1 MTKTKPQVDYNQLA
15 PAYHQRYQSN
25 RLEGVARALL
35 KLVQGKH
42 PCRVLEAG
50 CGTGRWLESLAVAQA
65 WLVGLDLSSGMLAQ
79 ARQAG
84 RGQRLVCGHAC
95 QLPFAPHSFD
105 LVFCVNALHHF
116 GDPAGF
122 IAAATA
128 SLKPG
133 GCLAI
138 IGQVPQER
146 VNRWYVYDYFPE
158 TYRID
163 LERFPTWET
172 VMAWMRNAGFE
183 HLCLETVEEIHD
195 PKVGEAVF
203 QDPFLQK
210 TATSQLAL
218 LSDQAYQQGL
228 DRIRQDLARAA
239 RQGTRMT
246 FRVDLK
252 LDLLRGYRADE
263 GERH

>member
-1 MTKTKPQVDYNQLA
+1 MAAIKPQVDYNALA
-15 PAYHQRYQSN
+15 PAYHQRYHSN

-35 KLVQGKH
+35 ELAQEKR
-42 PCRVLEAG
+42 PFRVLEVG
-50 CGTGRWLESLAVAQA
+50 CGTGRWLESLAEAQA
-65 WLVGLDLSSGMLAQ
+65 WVAGLDLSTGMLAQ

-84 RGQRLVCGHAC
+84 RGQHLVCGQAC
-95 QLPFAPHSFD
+95 HLPFLPHSFD

-122 IAAATA
+122 ITRASAA
-128 SLKPG
+128 LKPS

-138 IGQVPQER
+138 VGQIPQER

-158 TYRID
+158 TYRLD
-163 LERFPTWET
+163 AERFPTWET
-172 VMAWMRNAGFE
+172 VMAWMRTAGFE
-183 HLCLETVEEIHD
+183 NLHLETVEEIHD
-195 PKVGEAVF
+195 PKLGEAVL

-228 DRIRQDLARAA
+228 DRIQEDLARAA
-239 RQGTRMT
+239 RQGISMT
-246 FRVDLK
+246 FQVDLK

-263 GERH
+263 GKRR